1 MTDRTSTLDN
11 ETLAAIVAAI
21 PPGRWMSYGDVVAA
35 GGGQPR
41 QTLGINLRLRRL
53 DCPGAH
59 RVLKSDGTVAGTALG
74 DPEKVRRLLE
84 EEGVVFTGGR
94 ADQEARLPVQRDA
107 QPPPD
112 APSPSDAQP
121 PPDAPSV

>member
-1 MTDRTSTLDN
+1 MTDTPTTLDN

-21 PPGRWMSYGDVVAA
+21 PPGRWMSYGDVVAQ

-41 QTLGINLRLRRL
+41 QTLGINSRLIRL

-74 DPEKVRRLLE
+74 DPERVRRLLE

-94 ADQEARLPVQRDA
+94 ADQEARLPVERDA
-107 QPPPD
+107 QPPPN
-112 APSPSDAQP
+112 ASTPA
-121 PPDAPSV
+121 